1 MRELARYPEEQMKL
15 RKALQECTS
24 PDEARNCPQLKMVLK
39 EITRMFPAAALGS
52 VRQLGRDL
60 VLPSGNI
67 IPKNSVINTSYF
79 CIQRDEELFKN
90 PDAFLPSRWENPT
103 PEQTMSIMT
112 FSVGRRSCQGQGLAN
127 IEMSLTLSRLI
138 SKYSFEIDEEGI
150 EANVI
155 LFKPVGTRLLVKCV

>member
-1 MRELARYPEEQMKL
+1 MRELARCPEEQMKL
-15 RKALQECTS
+15 RKALQACAS
-24 PDEARNCPQLKMVLK
+24 PDEARNCSQLKMVLK

-67 IPKNSVINTSYF
+67 LPKGSIINTNYY
-79 CIQRDEELFKN
+79 CIQRGTLFKN

-112 FSVGRRSCQGQGLAN
+112 FSVGRRSCQGKGIAN
-127 IEMSLTLSRLI
+127 IEMLLILSRLI